1 METVKMNGENFAMIQ
16 SMQDIKQLAEEVGLY
31 VDFNKG
37 WIEIGRESTE
47 SVCFSIQ
54 VEDGEN
60 LEEIVK
66 NICSKCESF
75 DIEEETEAVAGEL
88 WGTNMEHLKENAS
101 EIKQML
107 MELKEELEHC
117 VIKENEKNNTIQA
130 YESNKNIYRGH
141 DEEYLDFDKTE
152 DNWRFIGE
160 LLGGEVP
167 EYLNAFPFSVVQ
179 EAINSIKSDGYYLR
193 DVTGD
198 LIYDECTILMNR
210 DLNQCILREF
220 EQYHLLDDVSV
231 SDADKRILE
240 EGYDYLKENEMK
252 IITAN
257 DGYMVVNIGINP
269 DLTEKE
275 YQFLQTL
282 QKHCTVLE
290 ETLGYIQGN
299 IDGLDLINL
308 QDQPTKEER

>member
-47 SVCFSIQ
+47 SVYFSIQ

-75 DIEEETEAVAGEL
+75 DIEEEAEAVAGEL

-107 MELKEELEHC
+107 MELKEELKHC
-117 VIKENEKNNTIQA
+117 VIKENEKINTIQE
-130 YESNKNIYRGH
+130 YESKRYIERGH
-141 DEEYLDFDKTE
+141 NEEYLDFDKTE
-152 DNWRFIGE
+152 DNWRFIGK
-160 LLGGEVP
+160 LLGEVP
-167 EYLNAFPFSVVQ
+167 AYLNAFPFSVVQ
-179 EAINSIKSDGYYLR
+179 EAIDSIKSHDYYLWE
-193 DVTGD
+193 VTGD

-220 EQYHLLDDVSV
+220 EQYHLLDDNSI
-231 SDADKRILE
+231 SEADKSILE
-240 EGYDYLKENEMK
+240 EGYESIRTQEIE
-252 IITAN
+252 IITVN
-257 DGYMVVNIGINP
+257 DGDIVESIGINP

-290 ETLGYIQGN
+290 ETLGYIQGD

-308 QDQPTKEER
+308 QNQPTKEER